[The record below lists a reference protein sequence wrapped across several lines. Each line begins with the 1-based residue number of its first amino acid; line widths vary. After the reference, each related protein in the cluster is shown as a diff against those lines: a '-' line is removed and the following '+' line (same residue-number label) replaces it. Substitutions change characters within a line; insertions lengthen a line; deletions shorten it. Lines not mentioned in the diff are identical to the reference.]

1 MGHGATKGWG
11 QDSQKTGLPA
21 MARTKDTH
29 PTPLSLKVYV
39 TRTNF
44 IVSCQLERAAA
55 PPSLVVLF

>member
-1 MGHGATKGWG
+1 
-11 QDSQKTGLPA
+11 